1 MGNSKD
7 CHPTLIPFQPM
18 SLSGSTRTEGMQALE
33 KEKKQKRKTRE
44 AEMRLILGLPATGL
58 ASLVQTQ
65 FIFCSHPSPAVTT
78 CVTVL
83 SRKYQPDQPCYLYF
97 GEDFPGKL
105 FKLDLYSCVVYHP
118 RHSNPKNCGDWT
130 IWHFSDMQLNHCC
143 DFHCLPMLPVEARYV
158 QRQSI

>member
-1 MGNSKD
+1 MSGHHMGNSKD

-33 KEKKQKRKTRE
+33 KETKQKRKTRE

-65 FIFCSHPSPAVTT
+65 FIFYSHPSPAVTT

-97 GEDFPGKL
+97 SEDFPGK
-105 FKLDLYSCVVYHP
+105 FCKLDLYSSVVCHP
-118 RHSNPKNCGDWT
+118 KGRPTS
-130 IWHFSDMQLNHCC
+130 
-143 DFHCLPMLPVEARYV
+143 
-158 QRQSI
+158 QSSKRVVLCSAIPTPWAIHDEIAIRIGS

>member
-1 MGNSKD
+1 
-7 CHPTLIPFQPM
+7 M

-33 KEKKQKRKTRE
+33 KETKQKRKTRE

-65 FIFCSHPSPAVTT
+65 FIFCSHPAVTT

-83 SRKYQPDQPCYLYF
+83 SRKYQPDHPCYLYF
-97 GEDFPGKL
+97 SEDFPGKL
-105 FKLDLYSCVVYHP
+105 FKLDLYSSVVYHP

-143 DFHCLPMLPVEARYV
+143 DFHCLPMLPVETRYV